1 MYRDKPELRIPG
13 PVPVPS
19 RVLQAAAAPMINHRG
34 ADFRQRMPAL
44 LARLQRVFRTE
55 NCLVPITGSGTAA
68 MEAAV
73 SNLINPGDPVMVF
86 VGGSFGER
94 WAQICRAFGAQ
105 VHELTYSWGE
115 GLDPERAQEA
125 LQRHPEVMV
134 VFATQ
139 NESSTGVLNDIQGLS
154 KAAAKADALFVV
166 DAVSSL
172 GGVPL
177 ETDDWDIDVV
187 VTASQKCLMAPPGL
201 AFVSLSS
208 RARER
213 MAHVDTPRYYLDLLR
228 YCRMLEIG
236 ETPFT
241 PNISALFALEESLA
255 MLEAEG
261 LSAVF
266 SRHRL
271 LRDMVRA
278 GVKALGLAL
287 LVPERWASPTVTA
300 IKPDFADVDAFR
312 RRLLGDYGVEVAG
325 GQGELAGQILR
336 IGHMGYVSPLDML
349 GTLGALEACLGEF
362 GVATAAAEDVWE
374 RWRHG

>member
-1 MYRDKPELRIPG
+1 MYREKQELRIPG

-19 RVLQAAAAPMINHRG
+19 RVLQAAAGPMINHRG
-34 ADFRQRMPAL
+34 VDFKRRMPVL
-44 LARLQRVFRTE
+44 LRRLQRVFRTE
-55 NCLVPITGSGTAA
+55 NCLVPLTGSGTAA

-73 SNLINPGDPVMVF
+73 TNLVNPGDPVMVF

-94 WAQICRAFGAQ
+94 WSQICRAYGAQ
-105 VHELTYSWGE
+105 VYELAYPWGE
-115 GLDPERAQEA
+115 GLSPERAQEA
-125 LQRHPEVMV
+125 LRRHPEVAV
-134 VFATQ
+134 VFATH
-139 NESSTGVLNDIQGLS
+139 NESSTGVLNDIRALS
-154 KAAAKADALFVV
+154 EAAAEADALFVV

-177 ETDDWDIDVV
+177 ETDDWGVDVV

-201 AFVSLSS
+201 AFVSLSD

-213 MAHVDTPRYYLDLLR
+213 MAQVNSPRYYLDLLR

-241 PNISALFALEESLA
+241 PSISVFFALEESLT

-261 LSAVF
+261 LEAVY

-278 GVKALGLAL
+278 GAEALGLPL
-287 LVPERWASPTVTA
+287 LVAEQWASPTVTA
-300 IKPDFADVDAFR
+300 LRPVFDDVDGFR
-312 RRLLGDYGVEVAG
+312 RRLLTEFGVEIAG

-336 IGHMGYVSPLDML
+336 IGHMGYAAPLDML
-349 GTLGALEACLGEF
+349 ATLGALETCLGAY
-362 GVATAAAEDVWE
+362 GAGTAAAESVWE
-374 RWRHG
+374 RWSNG